1 MGIRPFSTGFVHIL
15 EVLYND
21 SISTAKRET
30 PSWSSPKREHKL
42 LKENYHQYKPTRTDN
57 IQLLHISA
65 FSFLLWKGLKD
76 FLTIMLFAINI
87 KTTVRLMLT
96 RKSLWEDTLID
107 FFSFFLMY
115 ALNGWTVFLKLF
127 LVYIRVQEETVLW
140 MQAPETNSYGGIG
153 YVLFNICSRIQVFMY
168 IFP

>member
-1 MGIRPFSTGFVHIL
+1 
-15 EVLYND
+15 
-21 SISTAKRET
+21 
-30 PSWSSPKREHKL
+30 
-42 LKENYHQYKPTRTDN
+42 
-57 IQLLHISA
+57 
-65 FSFLLWKGLKD
+65 
-76 FLTIMLFAINI
+76 
-87 KTTVRLMLT
+87 MLT